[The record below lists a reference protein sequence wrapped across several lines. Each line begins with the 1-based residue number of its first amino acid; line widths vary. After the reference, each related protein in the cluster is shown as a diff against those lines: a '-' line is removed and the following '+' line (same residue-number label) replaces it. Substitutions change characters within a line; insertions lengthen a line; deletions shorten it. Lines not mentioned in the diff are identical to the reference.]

1 MKTKKNNKFFIGTV
15 ISLFV
20 LVFCVGGAVADI
32 DTALEGA
39 KKMGEKAEQIEQM
52 KKAFSTPDETT
63 TEESANVTAG
73 EQPANETTTEES
85 ANVTAEE
92 VIKEK
97 ATEALQENIMKKV
110 IGD

>member
-20 LVFCVGGAVADI
+20 LVFCVGGAFADI

-39 KKMGEKAEQIEQM
+39 KKVGEKAEQIEQM
-52 KKAFSTPDETT
+52 KKAFSTPD
-63 TEESANVTAG
+63 G
-73 EQPANETTTEES
+73 TTTEES

>member
-1 MKTKKNNKFFIGTV
+1 METKKNNKFFIGTV

-20 LVFCVGGAVADI
+20 LVFCIGGAAADI

-39 KKMGEKAEQIEQM
+39 KKVGEKAEQIQQM
-52 KKAFSTPDETT
+52 KKAFSTPEEEVKTQEGEQQEETT
-63 TEESANVTAG
+63 AEKSAN
-73 EQPANETTTEES
+73 E
-85 ANVTAEE
+85 TAEE

-97 ATEALQENIMKKV
+97 ATEALQENIMKKT

>member
-1 MKTKKNNKFFIGTV
+1 METKKNNKFFIGTV

-20 LVFCVGGAVADI
+20 LVFCIGGAVADI

-39 KKMGEKAEQIEQM
+39 KKIGEKAEQIQQT
-52 KKAFSTPDETT
+52 KKAFSTP
-63 TEESANVTAG
+63 EEEVKTQVGEQQEEITAEKSAN
-73 EQPANETTTEES
+73 E
-85 ANVTAEE
+85 TAEE

-97 ATEALQENIMKKV
+97 ATEALQENIMKKT

>member
-1 MKTKKNNKFFIGTV
+1 METKKNNKFFIGTV

-20 LVFCVGGAVADI
+20 LVFCIGGAVADI

-39 KKMGEKAEQIEQM
+39 KKIGEKAEQIEQM
-52 KKAFSTPDETT
+52 KKAFSTPEEEVKTQEGEQREAETT
-63 TEESANVTAG
+63 AEKSAN
-73 EQPANETTTEES
+73 E
-85 ANVTAEE
+85 TAEE

-97 ATEALQENIMKKV
+97 ATEALQENIMKKT

>member
-1 MKTKKNNKFFIGTV
+1 METKKNNKFFIGIV

-20 LVFCVGGAVADI
+20 LVFCIGGAVAGI

-39 KKMGEKAEQIEQM
+39 KKIGEKAEQIEQT
-52 KKAFSTPDETT
+52 KKAFSTPEEEVKTQEGEQREAETT
-63 TEESANVTAG
+63 AEKSAN
-73 EQPANETTTEES
+73 E
-85 ANVTAEE
+85 TAEE

-97 ATEALQENIMKKV
+97 ATEALQENIMKKI

>member
-1 MKTKKNNKFFIGTV
+1 METKKKNKFFIGTV

-20 LVFCVGGAVADI
+20 LVFCIGGAVADI

-39 KKMGEKAEQIEQM
+39 KKIGEKAEQVQQM
-52 KKAFSTPDETT
+52 KKAFSTPEEEVKTQVGEQQEETT
-63 TEESANVTAG
+63 AEKSAN
-73 EQPANETTTEES
+73 E
-85 ANVTAEE
+85 TAEE

-97 ATEALQENIMKKV
+97 ATEALQENIMKKT